1 MTKKERYL
9 SVLDHK
15 KADRLTWAPN
25 FDHWYTDNTKRGTI
39 PEQYANLSG
48 DDLIRAV
55 EGTIW
60 RRCSIIKPVNHESVV
75 EQTEISNDGTEVKVS
90 YKTPVGTVYTIKKDN
105 GETKYLTSHLIKTA
119 EDIDAVKYMVENTV
133 FSYDDKKFTETLSSV
148 GEDGICLTSIPW
160 CLPFI
165 QFGKTDA
172 GWENGIYLYFD
183 HTQKVEDLLEAYT
196 KKNCEAAELLAASP
210 AHLIYSGD
218 NMDQL
223 TCTPTF
229 FEIYAIDY
237 YKNISK
243 IFHGGGKNFQVHWCG
258 RTNKL
263 IKYLPECGID
273 VVEAVTIKPMDN
285 ITIPEIL
292 DIVGDTVTV
301 QGGVPSVMMTPQ
313 CASKEELQSYI
324 KDLLQKVPHGY
335 RFVLGMSDNIPPDS
349 DFSRVKMI
357 SDMVNAL

>member
-9 SVLDHK
+9 AVLNHK

-25 FDHWYTDNTKRGTI
+25 FDHWYKINKQNGTI
-39 PEQYANLSG
+39 PSEYANLSG
-48 DDLIRAV
+48 DDLIREV
-55 EGTIW
+55 GGTIW
-60 RRCSIIKPVNHESVV
+60 RRCSIIKPTYNESVAV
-75 EQTEISNDGTEVKVS
+75 TTEISNDGNEEKTTYV
-90 YKTPVGTVYTIKKDN
+90 TPVGSVYTIKKYN
-105 GETKYLTSHLIKTA
+105 GEVKYLTDHLIKTA
-119 EDIDAVKYMVENTV
+119 EDIDVVKYMVENTV
-133 FSYDDKKFTETLSSV
+133 FTYDDSNFKKTLSSV

-196 KKNCEAAELLAASP
+196 KKNCEAAALLAKSP
-210 AHLIYSGD
+210 AQVINSGD

-223 TCTPTF
+223 TCSPNF
-229 FEIYAIDY
+229 FEMYAIDY
-237 YKNISK
+237 FNKIAKILHDEGK
-243 IFHGGGKNFQVHWCG
+243 IFKVHWCG
-258 RTNKL
+258 RTSKL
-263 IKYLPECGID
+263 LKYLPECGVD
-273 VVEAVTIKPMDN
+273 VVEAVCVKPMDDL
-285 ITIPEIL
+285 TVMQAL
-292 DIVGDTVTV
+292 DLVGDTVAV
-301 QGGVPSVMMTPQ
+301 QGGVPSVMMTPM

-324 KDLLQKVPHGY
+324 KDLLSKVPHGE
-335 RFVLGMSDNIPPDS
+335 RFVLGMSDNVPPDS